1 MNNTR
6 FHVVVIG
13 AGYSGVMATNRLLA
27 EHPDVAATV
36 VNPRSVFVERTRLH
50 QHAAAT
56 GSATHD
62 LVELLHPRAELRV
75 GTALRIDDGTVLL
88 ADGSELTCDAVVYA
102 VGSGPAR
109 VDVPGGERAH
119 SVSDLES
126 AAALHSAID
135 ALPDGAAVTVVG
147 GGFTGIETVTEFAT
161 AHRGHRFTLVG
172 DPGPDLPYRTRRYL
186 RRTLTGFGIEI
197 LAGVAVTEITD
208 DSVRWDDSTE
218 SPSDLTVWAGGF
230 SVPDL
235 ARRSGL
241 DVDDSGRL
249 RVDATLRATNRNN
262 VIGVGDAVT
271 IADRPYIRM
280 SCQAAIPLGVHGAGT
295 VWDVLQGRDPASLSL
310 GFVAQCIS
318 LGRGRAALQFTT
330 AADAPRAMTLRGRP
344 AAFVKEA
351 ILRGTIRSMQR
362 QARGHAPH
370 VMAGPTSD
378 LVAAR

>member
-6 FHVVVIG
+6 FHVVVVG
-13 AGYSGVMATNRLLA
+13 AGYAGVMAANRLLS

-56 GSATHD
+56 GSATHRLTD
-62 LVELLHPRAELRV
+62 LLHPRAELRV
-75 GTALRIDDGTVLL
+75 GTALRIDDGAVLL
-88 ADGSELTCDAVVYA
+88 GDGSVLTCDAVVYA

-109 VDVPGGERAH
+109 VDIPGGEHAH

-126 AAALHSAID
+126 ASTLHTAIE
-135 ALPDGAAVTVVG
+135 ALPDGAAITVVG
-147 GGFTGIETVTEFAT
+147 AGFTGIETVTELAA
-161 AHRGHRFTLVG
+161 AHRRHRYTLVG
-172 DPGPDLPYRTRRYL
+172 DPGPDLPDRTRRYL
-186 RRTLTGFGIEI
+186 RHTLTGFGIEI

-208 DSVRWDDSTE
+208 DGVHLDDGTE
-218 SPSDLTVWAGGF
+218 MPSDLTVWAGGF

-249 RVDATLRATNRNN
+249 RVDATLRSTSRSN
-262 VIGVGDAVT
+262 VIGVGDAVS

-295 VWDVLQGRDPASLSL
+295 VWDVLQGRDPEQLSL
-310 GFVAQCIS
+310 GFTAQCIS
-318 LGRGRAALQFTT
+318 LGRSRAALQFT
-330 AADAPRAMTLRGRP
+330 ASDDAPRGAAVRGRL
-344 AAFVKEA
+344 AAPVKEG
-351 ILRGTIRSMQR
+351 ILRGTIWFMRR
-362 QARGHAPH
+362 QARGHAPF
-370 VMAGPTSD
+370 VPTGPSHEEV
-378 LVAAR
+378 VAQ